1 MGGKVP
7 PYRPYV
13 ATTALATIKSTYP
26 AASYSGKFSY
36 ATDLGIYGGEVY
48 SDGKNWVPVNSE
60 RFAPLPQAL
69 TSAASDAPTITD
81 LATSTSSITS
91 AQRITKDDPCFT
103 YMGNNLGIWASNSN
117 YIIPQNA
124 SNTADASN
132 YMSVTFMTDSP
143 AFELYL
149 NRFNTRAM
157 VFVDDQP
164 ALSTAIALDTA
175 GSTNLVKV
183 DFSGVRKV
191 RTIRVSGYN
200 MPFGGLYIG
209 QYDSVFPVLDFR
221 PLVCV
226 MGDSYTQGTGANAQ
240 DFTFAGTLCRLLGVR
255 YWLDGIGGAGY
266 ASTGTSQMDT
276 RQQNR
281 INLLCTRRGGNNTT
295 AIPDCVI
302 WAMGYNDAAG
312 GKSQAQIEAGIDLG
326 YASATYKPDIF
337 LGSATPLGGN
347 AAQTDATTYIAGK
360 AESYGKRFISLAGII
375 TSVNRNVY
383 TLVDNVHPSQ
393 IGHDYLGYCIARK
406 IRFAES

>member
-157 VFVDDQP
+157 VFVDDH
-164 ALSTAIALDTA
+164 
-175 GSTNLVKV
+175 
-183 DFSGVRKV
+183 
-191 RTIRVSGYN
+191 
-200 MPFGGLYIG
+200 
-209 QYDSVFPVLDFR
+209 R
-221 PLVCV
+221 PCV
-226 MGDSYTQGTGANAQ
+226 
-240 DFTFAGTLCRLLGVR
+240 V
-255 YWLDGIGGAGY
+255 
-266 ASTGTSQMDT
+266 
-276 RQQNR
+276 
-281 INLLCTRRGGNNTT
+281 
-295 AIPDCVI
+295 P
-302 WAMGYNDAAG
+302 
-312 GKSQAQIEAGIDLG
+312 
-326 YASATYKPDIF
+326 
-337 LGSATPLGGN
+337 
-347 AAQTDATTYIAGK
+347 
-360 AESYGKRFISLAGII
+360 
-375 TSVNRNVY
+375 
-383 TLVDNVHPSQ
+383 
-393 IGHDYLGYCIARK
+393 
-406 IRFAES
+406 